1 MNQWYSECF
10 FSSSIT
16 WFVIFIRNS
25 WRKTLLLNFC
35 PIISNWKAVDR
46 DLSASTWLPLS
57 GPISSRFSSW
67 KYKTREYRIHERPWL
82 YLDDSP
88 KVPSQLLSSAAY
100 AENSWSPPNPDSYP
114 LSFLFSFFFSLY
126 SRRNTRANFNISI
139 LPSTCTV
146 HNCPFLLL
154 SPLYSLSI
162 ASPICKSE
170 NLHVRNS
177 MF

>member
-1 MNQWYSECF
+1 MF
-10 FSSSIT
+10 FFFFYHVIRDIYKKFVTKDALLEFLSNYFELKGRGSWLIRVYLAAPKRSNFVSI
-16 WFVIFIRNS
+16 R
-25 WRKTLLLNFC
+25 
-35 PIISNWKAVDR
+35 
-46 DLSASTWLPLS
+46 
-57 GPISSRFSSW
+57 SW

-139 LPSTCTV
+139 LPSTCTIALSFYWAHYTPYRSQV
-146 HNCPFLLL
+146 QFANRRISMLEIPCFRVFL
-154 SPLYSLSI
+154 
-162 ASPICKSE
+162 
-170 NLHVRNS
+170 
-177 MF
+177 

>member
-1 MNQWYSECF
+1 MF
-10 FSSSIT
+10 FFFFYHVIRDIYKK
-16 WFVIFIRNS
+16 FVTKDALPEFLSNY
-25 WRKTLLLNFC
+25 FA
-35 PIISNWKAVDR
+35 SNWKAVDR
-46 DLSASTWLPLS
+46 DLSASTWPPLS